1 MKKLFLVVVLLV
13 PLSQARSQVLI
24 SLLFGEYLNTGKV
37 EFGLDGGV
45 NFASMG
51 GIDHPKTNSLFN
63 LGFYFDIKLFEHDP
77 AWMLH
82 TGVIVKSTMGTKNAP
97 VYSVGD
103 AFVDSTFKGGSVT
116 TELSYFNVPIMMKYQ
131 LPSRFYVEA
140 GVMASLFYNGTDRFL
155 ASVKEN
161 EDLSY
166 ERSVKKEYHPLDF
179 GLIGGAGYKFFGSD
193 GVYLGV
199 RYYYGLVDVQ
209 ISDAGPGRF
218 NRSVY
223 IALGI
228 PIGAHSPDSTES
240 KK

>member
-1 MKKLFLVVVLLV
+1 MKKLFLLAALLV
-13 PLSQARSQVLI
+13 SASQARSQVLI
-24 SLLFGEYLNTGKV
+24 SLIFGEYLNTGRV

-51 GIDHPKTNSLFN
+51 GIDKPKTNSLFD
-63 LGFYFDIKLFEHDP
+63 LGFYFDIKLFKDDP

-97 VYSVGD
+97 VYLVND
-103 AFVDSTFKGGSVT
+103 PFVDSTFKGGSVT
-116 TELSYFNVPIMMKYQ
+116 TELSYFNVPIMLKYAF
-131 LPSRFYVEA
+131 PSRFYLEG
-140 GVMASLFYNGTDRFL
+140 GVMAGLFYNGTDYFL

-166 ERSVKKEYHPLDF
+166 QRNVKKEYHPLDF
-179 GLIGGAGYKFFGSD
+179 GLIGGAGYKFFGTD

-199 RYYYGLVDVQ
+199 RYYYGLIDVQ
-209 ISDAGPGRF
+209 ISDAGPSRF

-223 IALGI
+223 LTLGI
-228 PIGAHSPDSTES
+228 PIGAQSQDTTES